1 MFGVPLLII
10 PFAIYNI
17 VVFLMP
23 GLSFDRE
30 IWHFRMA
37 SEGEWGIAGGDLM
50 VAGSIFILLIE
61 MVKAARTRG
70 VVDHLLSML
79 LFVGMVVEFLMV
91 KEVASGTFALLL
103 VISFADVAGGLAISR
118 RAGRRN
124 VAVAEVEHVHSH

>member
-61 MVKAARTRG
+61 LVKAARTRG
-70 VVDHLLSML
+70 VVSTIT
-79 LFVGMVVEFLMV
+79 
-91 KEVASGTFALLL
+91 AFA
-103 VISFADVAGGLAISR
+103 IGSFGCSVR
-118 RAGRRN
+118 
-124 VAVAEVEHVHSH
+124 